1 MKATKYDM
9 KATKYE
15 MHMNMLALKHLKQVK
30 NEEQKNTDGTIHK
43 QHKKTQG
50 TRHVRY
56 KST

>member
-1 MKATKYDM
+1 M

-30 NEEQKNTDGTIHK
+30 DEEQKNTDGTIHK

-50 TRHVRY
+50 TRQVRY